1 MKRVI
6 FFSLVTAAL
15 LVAITGAE
23 SGDVSFDDNPIRQVV
38 PEENDEQHLL
48 NAEHH
53 FSLFKSKYEKTYA
66 TQAEHD
72 HRFRVFKA
80 NLRRARRHQLLDPS
94 AVHGVTQFSDLT
106 PKEFRRK
113 YLGLKRRL
121 RLPRDAQKAPILP
134 TGDLPTDFDWREYGA
149 VTSVKNQGSCGS
161 CWAFSTTGALEGAHF
176 LATKE
181 LVSLS
186 EQQLVDCDHECD
198 PEEANS
204 CDSGCSGGLMNNA
217 FEYTLKAGGL
227 MKEAAYPYT
236 GHDNSGCKFEKTKI
250 AARVS
255 NFSVVSADED
265 QIAANLVHHGPLAIA
280 INAMWMQTYIGG
292 VSCPYVCSKS
302 QDHGVLLVG
311 FGSAG
316 YAPIR
321 LKEKPYWIIKNSWG
335 EMWGEHG
342 YYKIC
347 RGRHNICGMDTMV
360 STVAAVHTSTQ

>member
-1 MKRVI
+1 MDRVLFLLLI
-6 FFSLVTAAL
+6 AAAS
-15 LVAITGAE
+15 LVAI
-23 SGDVSFDDNPIRQVV
+23 SGEVIVVDSLDNPIRQVV
-38 PEENDEQHLL
+38 REENDEQLL
-48 NAEHH
+48 NAELH

-66 TQAEHD
+66 TQEEQD

-106 PKEFRRK
+106 PKEFRRN
-113 YLGLKRRL
+113 YLGLKKRF
-121 RLPRDAQKAPILP
+121 RLPTDTQTAPILP
-134 TGDLPTDFDWREYGA
+134 TTDLPTEFDWREQGA
-149 VTSVKNQGSCGS
+149 VTPVKNQGMCGS
-161 CWAFSTTGALEGAHF
+161 CWSFSAAGALEGAHF

-204 CDSGCSGGLMNNA
+204 CDAGCGGGLMNNA

-227 MKEAAYPYT
+227 MKEEDYPYT
-236 GHDNSGCKFEKTKI
+236 GRDHSTCKFDKSKI
-250 AARVS
+250 AASVS
-255 NFSVVSADED
+255 NFSVVSSDED
-265 QIAANLVHHGPLAIA
+265 QIAANLVEHGPLAIA
-280 INAMWMQTYIGG
+280 INALWMQTYIGG

-311 FGSAG
+311 FGSSG

-335 EMWGEHG
+335 KMWGEHG

-360 STVAAVHTSTQ
+360 STVAAVHTTTQ